1 MFKPTYFLS
10 FLSLILLALPLL
22 ALANN
27 NEDPGLIG
35 LINLALDIV
44 NRLTL
49 MAMALAFLFFLWGGA
64 VFILQAGD
72 QEGQKKGRSVMLW
85 GVIALAVMT
94 SVWGLVAIIQNSILG
109 GSPVAPSSTFEWLF

>member
-72 QEGQKKGRSVMLW
+72 QEGQKKGRGVMLW